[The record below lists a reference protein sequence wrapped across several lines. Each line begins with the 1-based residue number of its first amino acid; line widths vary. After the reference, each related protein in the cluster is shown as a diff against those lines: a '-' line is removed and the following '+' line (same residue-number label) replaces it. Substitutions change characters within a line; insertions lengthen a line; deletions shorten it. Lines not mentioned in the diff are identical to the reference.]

1 VEKQELKLRD
11 DLTIAQ
17 QIVTVPN
24 LLTILRIALFFVLVH
39 YLKVA
44 RDTGSFLPAVIT
56 GSVMLLTDILDG
68 WFARKLNQATFVG
81 SILDP
86 ISDKLIVAGLG
97 IVLYNLGYIPFWLIG
112 LILLRDLI
120 ILVLGI
126 EVIRSMKQPF
136 RPNIFA
142 RLTPF
147 SWGLTYILF
156 VAELGT
162 PGWIMGGIALFL
174 TLYSGIG
181 YMKRY
186 VDWKRESSTAK
197 EKGKV

>member
-1 VEKQELKLRD
+1 MEKQELKLRD
-11 DLTIAQ
+11 DLNIWQ
-17 QIVTVPN
+17 QIVTIPN
-24 LLTILRIALFFVLVH
+24 LLTISRIFLFFVLVH
-39 YLKVA
+39 YLKIA
-44 RDTGSFLPAVIT
+44 KDGGSFFPAVIT

-97 IVLYNLGYIPFWLIG
+97 IVLYLLGYIPFWLIG

-126 EVIRSMKQPF
+126 EVIRGMKKPF

-156 VAELGT
+156 VAQLDT
-162 PGWIMGGIALFL
+162 LGWIIGGVALLL
-174 TLYSGIG
+174 TLFSGID

-186 VDWKRESSTAK
+186 IDWKREIAV
-197 EKGKV
+197 E